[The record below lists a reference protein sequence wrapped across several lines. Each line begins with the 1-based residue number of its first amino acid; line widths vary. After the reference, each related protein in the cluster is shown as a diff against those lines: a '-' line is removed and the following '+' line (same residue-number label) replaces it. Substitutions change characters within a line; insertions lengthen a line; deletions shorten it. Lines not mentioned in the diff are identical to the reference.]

1 MNTLTKREIRFC
13 QLYVDNGYNGAKAA
27 RESGYGE
34 AGASVRAS
42 ELISRIDIQ
51 LLIAK
56 IEAERAESEK
66 CDRER
71 VLLEMKRLA
80 LSDVRKLYD
89 ADGRLKS
96 VHEWDDEAAAAVE
109 NVETLMANGEDA
121 TVVQKVKMTSK
132 IKALQ
137 ELGKHFNIYED
148 HQKATGV
155 INITISGKDSNL

>member
-1 MNTLTKREIRFC
+1 MKTLTKREIRFC

-27 RESGYGE
+27 REAGYGE
-34 AGASVRAS
+34 AGAAVRSS
-42 ELISRIDIQ
+42 ELTSRIDIQ

-80 LSDVRKLYD
+80 LADIRKLYD
-89 ADGRLKS
+89 ADGRLKA

-109 NVETLMANGEDA
+109 HVETLMANGEDA

-148 HQKATGV
+148 HQKATGT
-155 INITISGKDSNL
+155 INITIAGKDAEL